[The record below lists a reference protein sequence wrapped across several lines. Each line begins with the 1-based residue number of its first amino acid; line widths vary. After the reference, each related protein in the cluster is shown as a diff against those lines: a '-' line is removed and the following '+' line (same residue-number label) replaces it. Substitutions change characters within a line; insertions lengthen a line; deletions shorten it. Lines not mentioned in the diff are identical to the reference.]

1 MSGWYGQRERKVEIV
16 SATCVWYH
24 TGLPAVPIRWVLS
37 RDPEGTCDTQALLC
51 TKLEATLLHILAWFV
66 MRWQVEVTFEEV
78 TFEEAASGSDL

>member
-1 MSGWYGQRERKVEIV
+1 MSSRKENEGHLIQRVNRYV
-16 SATCVWYH
+16 S
-24 TGLPAVPIRWVLS
+24 VLGKC
-37 RDPEGTCDTQALLC
+37 PVVKLC